1 MHPLKIKI
9 ESELRWKLF
18 FYLFLDWQYSFGA
31 HVGVDNSFE
40 SPQFIENK
48 NGGVSLVDSK
58 GYRYLKN
65 DSHKTKTYWRC
76 SVHKSAK
83 CTARAI
89 TEGLQV
95 NFKGEHTHLPQQE
108 MLPQPESFLQQKMFW
123 NKVGIKILLVSWLPF
138 VFFACFFSCW
148 GSLR

>member
-1 MHPLKIKI
+1 M
-9 ESELRWKLF
+9 
-18 FYLFLDWQYSFGA
+18 FLDWQYSFGA
-31 HVGVDNSFE
+31 DFGVGNSFE

-48 NGGVSLVDSK
+48 NGGRSLVDSK

-83 CTARAI
+83 CNARGI
-89 TEGLQV
+89 TEWLESQGLQIV

-108 MLPQPESFLQQKMFW
+108 MLPQSESFQESFLQQVM
-123 NKVGIKILLVSWLPF
+123 
-138 VFFACFFSCW
+138 C
-148 GSLR
+148 

>member
-1 MHPLKIKI
+1 M
-9 ESELRWKLF
+9 
-18 FYLFLDWQYSFGA
+18 FLDWQYSFGA

-48 NGGVSLVDSK
+48 NGGISLVDSK

-89 TEGLQV
+89 SEVDYNLTQIV

-108 MLPQPESFLQQKMFW
+108 MLPQPESFLQQKMF
-123 NKVGIKILLVSWLPF
+123 
-138 VFFACFFSCW
+138 
-148 GSLR
+148 

>member
-1 MHPLKIKI
+1 M
-9 ESELRWKLF
+9 
-18 FYLFLDWQYSFGA
+18 FLDWQYSFGA
-31 HVGVDNSFE
+31 DFGVGNSFE

-48 NGGVSLVDSK
+48 NGGRSLVDSK

-83 CTARAI
+83 CNARGI
-89 TEGLQV
+89 TEFIPEGLQIV

-108 MLPQPESFLQQKMFW
+108 MLPQSESFQESFLQQDMF
-123 NKVGIKILLVSWLPF
+123 
-138 VFFACFFSCW
+138 
-148 GSLR
+148 

>member
-1 MHPLKIKI
+1 M
-9 ESELRWKLF
+9 
-18 FYLFLDWQYSFGA
+18 FLDWQYSFGA
-31 HVGVDNSFE
+31 QVGVDNSFE

-48 NGGVSLVDSK
+48 NGGISLVDSK

-108 MLPQPESFLQQKMFW
+108 MLPQPESFPEPENFLQQEMF
-123 NKVGIKILLVSWLPF
+123 
-138 VFFACFFSCW
+138 
-148 GSLR
+148 